1 MNNLPN
7 QFSIEI
13 QNEEQ
18 SRAAQEKLFELGYC
32 WRTGDQVCKNMN
44 GNNQLQINYYNED
57 GDKRIC
63 RGTSLRGIQYSF
75 EEFMKLV
82 NPQEKIYCVP
92 DEIEAAL
99 IHKMVE
105 ERGMDSFSEGYASY
119 FMLGRE
125 NNQPFDKIGSKN
137 GAESYGYKLVPVHE
151 FIYALGQISAAPK
164 EVVIDVLPWILTIR
178 GEKFDLG
185 CRENNDISILKNA
198 LEYFGNISSL
208 RFSREWLGME
218 VYGGR
223 DGFRAGGKFVS
234 WETWDKF
241 VKEVKTSLNLQ

>member
-1 MNNLPN
+1 MNTQLPS

-13 QNEEQ
+13 KNEEQ

-32 WRTGDQVCKNMN
+32 WRTGDQVYKNMN

-63 RGTSLRGIQYSF
+63 RGTSLRGVQYSF
-75 EEFMKLV
+75 EEFMKLA

-105 ERGMDSFSEGYASY
+105 ERGMQPYIYSDYDNFLFGCEKIQSFNKAADSYVK
-119 FMLGRE
+119 
-125 NNQPFDKIGSKN
+125 NQGH
-137 GAESYGYKLVPVHE
+137 KLVPVHE

-164 EVVIDVLPWILTIR
+164 EIVISILPWTLTIR
-178 GEKFDLG
+178 GDNFDLG
-185 CRENNDISILKNA
+185 CKKNNKISVLKEA
-198 LEYFGNISSL
+198 IRIFPSL
-208 RFSREWLGME
+208 TGTQEFLGMKVHFGKVCFTVE
-218 VYGGR
+218 
-223 DGFRAGGKFVS
+223 DGNLIA
-234 WETWDKF
+234 WEKWDKF
-241 VKEVKTSLNLQ
+241 VEEVKKVIEK